1 MIKLVK
7 QLENIQRPELYD
19 YEVLD
24 FSLEQKKKLDS
35 LKINSFMITGKLLSI
50 SPEVYYRLEKT
61 EEPFLITG
69 EFIRSGL
76 LFKFSSGKIKLK
88 EVLESKNIFERN

>member
-7 QLENIQRPELYD
+7 QLENVKRPELYD

-24 FSLEQKKKLDS
+24 FSKEQKKKLDRLNISS
-35 LKINSFMITGKLLSI
+35 LMITGKLLSI

-69 EFIRSGL
+69 EFIKAGL
-76 LFKFSSGKIKLK
+76 LFKFSNGKIKLK